1 MKDSVRGLTEKGNS
15 VLLLELAKKVGSMS
29 EMVDEATKSVAQS
42 QVNVV
47 EMTVLGGQN
56 GMLNM
61 DAIEEEPMG
70 ENVFVMEETGDFF
83 LTYET
88 SEGIVVKDG
97 VGNDEVV
104 ASWDMGLYKSLR
116 ELIIGDGCFAYMAGL
131 KLEGMAVL
139 EKVEIGGECFS
150 MAEGTME
157 VVNCVKLKCLKIGSD
172 SCVGWSEFMMRN
184 CGVEEVEI
192 GRECFSMAEGIVEV
206 VNCEK
211 LKHLKIDSGSCVGWS
226 EFMLDR
232 CGAEEIEIG
241 SGCFSKSKGVLK
253 LVDCVK
259 LGHLKIRSD
268 SCVGWGE
275 FVLKNC
281 VVEEVE
287 IGSGCFSKS
296 KGVLKLVECVKLKH
310 LKIGSD
316 SCVGWSEFVLKNCG
330 VEEIEIGD
338 GCFLNC
344 EKIVLEGLK
353 ELNSL
358 IIDWNTFLN
367 VKDATFVNTPNLS
380 QVSLGNAF
388 SFVETVTMSNASL
401 IEQESRKEVIVRN
414 RKELYGAS
422 HFNGRVVFT
431 SRACFPAFF
440 ASVDISHFT
449 VLCEL
454 IIGDG
459 CFRNV
464 KGLELRGKQY
474 LEKVEIGSGC
484 FSKSKGVLKVV
495 DCVKLKHLKIG
506 NDSCV
511 EWSEFVMRD
520 CGVEE
525 VEIGDGCFVNCE
537 KTTIVDLVAL
547 KELRIGKEV
556 FQGRKNAKN
565 ELTMRS
571 GKGIEE

>member
-15 VLLLELAKKVGSMS
+15 KVLVELAGKVGNMPG
-29 EMVDEATKSVAQS
+29 MIDGVTKSVAQS

-56 GMLNM
+56 GLTNM
-61 DAIEEEPMG
+61 DAIEEEPTN

-88 SEGIVVKDG
+88 TEGIVVKDG

-131 KLEGMAVL
+131 KLEGMDVL
-139 EKVEIGGECFS
+139 EKVEIGSGCFS
-150 MAEGTME
+150 MGEGTME
-157 VVNCVKLKCLKIGSD
+157 VVDCVKLKCLKIG
-172 SCVGWSEFMMRN
+172 N
-184 CGVEEVEI
+184 
-192 GRECFSMAEGIVEV
+192 
-206 VNCEK
+206 
-211 LKHLKIDSGSCVGWS
+211 
-226 EFMLDR
+226 
-232 CGAEEIEIG
+232 
-241 SGCFSKSKGVLK
+241 
-253 LVDCVK
+253 
-259 LGHLKIRSD
+259 
-268 SCVGWGE
+268 
-275 FVLKNC
+275 
-281 VVEEVE
+281 
-287 IGSGCFSKS
+287 
-296 KGVLKLVECVKLKH
+296 
-310 LKIGSD
+310 D
-316 SCVGWSEFVLKNCG
+316 SCVGWSEFVVRDCG
-330 VEEIEIGD
+330 VEEVEIGD
-338 GCFLNC
+338 GCFVNC
-344 EKIVLEGLK
+344 EKVVLRELK
-353 ELNSL
+353 QLNYL

-367 VKDATFVNTPNLS
+367 VKEATFVNVPNLS
-380 QVSLGNAF
+380 QLSLGNAL
-388 SFVETVTMSNASL
+388 SAVETVTMNNASL
-401 IEQESRKEVIVRN
+401 LEQESRNEVIVHD

-440 ASVDISHFT
+440 ASVDISHFA

-464 KGLELRGKQY
+464 KGLELRGKEY

-495 DCVKLKHLKIG
+495 DCVKLKHLSIG
-506 NDSCV
+506 SDSCV
-511 EWSEFVMRD
+511 GWSEFVMKN

-525 VEIGDGCFVNCE
+525 MDIGDGCFVNCE
-537 KTTIVDLVAL
+537 KTRIVDLVEM

-556 FQGRKNAKN
+556 FRGRKNVKN
-565 ELTMRS
+565 ELEMRS
-571 GKGIEE
+571 GKGKEE

>member
-56 GMLNM
+56 GFLKM

-83 LTYET
+83 LAYET

-104 ASWDMGLYKSLR
+104 VSWDMGLYKSLR

-131 KLEGMAVL
+131 KLEGMDVL

-150 MAEGTME
+150 MAEGKLE
-157 VVNCVKLKCLKIGSD
+157 VVSCVNLKCLKIGSD
-172 SCVGWSEFMMRN
+172 SCVGWSEF
-184 CGVEEVEI
+184 
-192 GRECFSMAEGIVEV
+192 V
-206 VNCEK
+206 VTYCT
-211 LKHLKIDSGSCVGWS
+211 
-226 EFMLDR
+226 
-232 CGAEEIEIG
+232 
-241 SGCFSKSKGVLK
+241 
-253 LVDCVK
+253 
-259 LGHLKIRSD
+259 
-268 SCVGWGE
+268 
-275 FVLKNC
+275 
-281 VVEEVE
+281 
-287 IGSGCFSKS
+287 
-296 KGVLKLVECVKLKH
+296 
-310 LKIGSD
+310 
-316 SCVGWSEFVLKNCG
+316 

-338 GCFLNC
+338 GCFVYC
-344 EKIVLEGLK
+344 EKVVLENLHQLK
-353 ELNSL
+353 TLL
-358 IIDWNTFLN
+358 VDWNSFLN
-367 VKDATFVNTPNLS
+367 VKDATLVNVPNLS
-380 QVSLGNAF
+380 QISLGNAF
-388 SFVETVTMSNASL
+388 SAVETVTMSNASL
-401 IEQESRKEVIVRN
+401 LEQESRNEVIMRD

-431 SRACFPAFF
+431 CRACFPAFF
-440 ASVDISHFT
+440 DSVDISHFA

-474 LEKVEIGSGC
+474 LEKVEIGNGC
-484 FSKSKGVLKVV
+484 FSKSKGVMKVM
-495 DCVKLKHLKIG
+495 DCQKLKHLKIG
-506 NDSCV
+506 SDSCV
-511 EWSEFVMRD
+511 EWNEFVLDR

-525 VEIGDGCFVNCE
+525 MEIGDGCFVNCE
-537 KTTIVDLVAL
+537 KTTIVDLVGL

-556 FQGRKNAKN
+556 FRGRKNAKN

-571 GKGIEE
+571 RRGREE

>member
-56 GMLNM
+56 GFLKM

-116 ELIIGDGCFAYMAGL
+116 ELIIGEGCFAYMAGL
-131 KLEGMAVL
+131 KLKGMDVL

-150 MAEGTME
+150 MAEGKLE
-157 VVNCVKLKCLKIGSD
+157 VVNCHKLKCLKIGSD
-172 SCVGWSEFMMRN
+172 SCVGWSEFVMTY
-184 CGVEEVEI
+184 C
-192 GRECFSMAEGIVEV
+192 A
-206 VNCEK
+206 
-211 LKHLKIDSGSCVGWS
+211 
-226 EFMLDR
+226 
-232 CGAEEIEIG
+232 
-241 SGCFSKSKGVLK
+241 
-253 LVDCVK
+253 
-259 LGHLKIRSD
+259 
-268 SCVGWGE
+268 
-275 FVLKNC
+275 
-281 VVEEVE
+281 
-287 IGSGCFSKS
+287 
-296 KGVLKLVECVKLKH
+296 
-310 LKIGSD
+310 
-316 SCVGWSEFVLKNCG
+316 

-338 GCFLNC
+338 GCFVNC
-344 EKIVLEGLK
+344 EKVVLEELK
-353 ELNSL
+353 ELKSL
-358 IIDWNTFLN
+358 LVDWNTFLN
-367 VKDATFVNTPNLS
+367 VKDATFVNIPNLS
-380 QVSLGNAF
+380 QLSLGNAF
-388 SFVETVTMSNASL
+388 SAVETVTMRNASL
-401 IEQESRKEVIVRN
+401 IEQESRNEVIIRD

-431 SRACFPAFF
+431 CRACFPAFF
-440 ASVDISHFT
+440 ASVDISLFA

-464 KGLELRGKQY
+464 KGLELRGKEY

-495 DCVKLKHLKIG
+495 ECVKLKHLKIG

-511 EWSEFVMRD
+511 GWSEFVLRD

-525 VEIGDGCFVNCE
+525 MDIGDGCFVNCE
-537 KTTIVDLVAL
+537 KTTIVDLMAL

-556 FQGRKNAKN
+556 FRGRKNEKN
-565 ELTMRS
+565 ELEMRS
-571 GKGIEE
+571 GKGREE

>member
-15 VLLLELAKKVGSMS
+15 KVLVELAGKVGNMPG
-29 EMVDEATKSVAQS
+29 MVDGVTKSVAQS
-42 QVNVV
+42 HVNVV

-56 GMLNM
+56 GLTNM
-61 DAIEEEPMG
+61 DAIEEEPTN

-131 KLEGMAVL
+131 KLERMDVL

-150 MAEGTME
+150 MAEG
-157 VVNCVKLKCLKIGSD
+157 KL
-172 SCVGWSEFMMRN
+172 
-184 CGVEEVEI
+184 
-192 GRECFSMAEGIVEV
+192 EV

-211 LKHLKIDSGSCVGWS
+211 LKHLKIDS
-226 EFMLDR
+226 
-232 CGAEEIEIG
+232 
-241 SGCFSKSKGVLK
+241 
-253 LVDCVK
+253 
-259 LGHLKIRSD
+259 
-268 SCVGWGE
+268 
-275 FVLKNC
+275 
-281 VVEEVE
+281 
-287 IGSGCFSKS
+287 
-296 KGVLKLVECVKLKH
+296 
-310 LKIGSD
+310 D
-316 SCVGWSEFVLKNCG
+316 SCVGWSEFVLKNCA
-330 VEEIEIGD
+330 VEEVEIGD
-338 GCFLNC
+338 GCFVNC
-344 EKIVLEGLK
+344 EKVVLTELK
-353 ELNSL
+353 ELKSL
-358 IIDWNTFLN
+358 IINWNTFLN

-380 QVSLGNAF
+380 QLSLGNAF
-388 SFVETVTMSNASL
+388 SAVETVTMSNASL
-401 IEQESRKEVIVRN
+401 LEQESRNEVIVHD

-440 ASVDISHFT
+440 ASVDISHFA

-464 KGLELRGKQY
+464 KGLELRGKKY

-484 FSKSKGVLKVV
+484 FSKSKGVMKVV
-495 DCVKLKHLKIG
+495 ECVKLKHLSIG
-506 NDSCV
+506 SDSCV
-511 EWSEFVMRD
+511 GWSEFVLRD
-520 CGVEE
+520 CAVEE

-556 FQGRKNAKN
+556 FRGRKNEKN
-565 ELTMRS
+565 ELEMIG
-571 GKGIEE
+571 GKGRDE

>member
-1 MKDSVRGLTEKGNS
+1 MKDSVRGLTGKGNS
-15 VLLLELAKKVGSMS
+15 KVLVELAGKVGNMPG
-29 EMVDEATKSVAQS
+29 MVDGVTKSVAQS
-42 QVNVV
+42 HVNVV

-56 GMLNM
+56 GLTNM
-61 DAIEEEPMG
+61 DAIEEEPTN

-131 KLEGMAVL
+131 KLERMDVL

-150 MAEGTME
+150 MAEG
-157 VVNCVKLKCLKIGSD
+157 KL
-172 SCVGWSEFMMRN
+172 
-184 CGVEEVEI
+184 
-192 GRECFSMAEGIVEV
+192 EV

-211 LKHLKIDSGSCVGWS
+211 LKHLKIDS
-226 EFMLDR
+226 
-232 CGAEEIEIG
+232 
-241 SGCFSKSKGVLK
+241 
-253 LVDCVK
+253 
-259 LGHLKIRSD
+259 
-268 SCVGWGE
+268 
-275 FVLKNC
+275 
-281 VVEEVE
+281 
-287 IGSGCFSKS
+287 
-296 KGVLKLVECVKLKH
+296 
-310 LKIGSD
+310 D
-316 SCVGWSEFVLKNCG
+316 SCVGWSEFVLKNCA
-330 VEEIEIGD
+330 VEEVEIGD
-338 GCFLNC
+338 GCFVNC
-344 EKIVLEGLK
+344 EKVVLTELK
-353 ELNSL
+353 ELKSL
-358 IIDWNTFLN
+358 IINWNTFLN

-380 QVSLGNAF
+380 QLSLGNAF
-388 SFVETVTMSNASL
+388 SAVETVTMSNASL
-401 IEQESRKEVIVRN
+401 LEQESRNEVIVHD

-440 ASVDISHFT
+440 ASVDISHFA

-464 KGLELRGKQY
+464 KGLELRGKKY

-484 FSKSKGVLKVV
+484 FSKSKGVMKVV
-495 DCVKLKHLKIG
+495 ECVKLKHLSIG
-506 NDSCV
+506 SDSCV
-511 EWSEFVMRD
+511 GWSEFVLRD
-520 CGVEE
+520 CAVEE

-556 FQGRKNAKN
+556 FRGRKNEKN
-565 ELTMRS
+565 ELEMIG
-571 GKGIEE
+571 GKGRDE

>member
-15 VLLLELAKKVGSMS
+15 KVLVELAGKVGNMPG
-29 EMVDEATKSVAQS
+29 MIDGVTKSVAQS

-56 GMLNM
+56 GLQSM

-104 ASWDMGLYKSLR
+104 ASWDMSLYKTLR
-116 ELIIGDGCFAYMAGL
+116 ELIIGDGCFAYMTGL
-131 KLEGMAVL
+131 KLEGMDVL

-157 VVNCVKLKCLKIGSD
+157 VVDCHKLKC
-172 SCVGWSEFMMRN
+172 
-184 CGVEEVEI
+184 
-192 GRECFSMAEGIVEV
+192 
-206 VNCEK
+206 
-211 LKHLKIDSGSCVGWS
+211 
-226 EFMLDR
+226 
-232 CGAEEIEIG
+232 
-241 SGCFSKSKGVLK
+241 
-253 LVDCVK
+253 
-259 LGHLKIRSD
+259 
-268 SCVGWGE
+268 
-275 FVLKNC
+275 
-281 VVEEVE
+281 
-287 IGSGCFSKS
+287 
-296 KGVLKLVECVKLKH
+296 

-330 VEEIEIGD
+330 VEEVDIGSGCFSMAEGTMEVVDCVKLGHLKIGNDSCVEWGEFVLKNCVVEEVEIGSGCFAMAEGVLRVVDCVKLKHLKIGSDSCVGWSEFVMRDCGAEEIEIGD
-338 GCFLNC
+338 GCFVNC
-344 EKIVLEGLK
+344 EKIVLEELK

-367 VKDATFVNTPNLS
+367 VKDATFVSIPNLS

-388 SFVETVTMSNASL
+388 SSVETVTMSNASL
-401 IEQESRKEVIVRN
+401 IEQESRNEVIVRN

-431 SRACFPAFF
+431 CRACFPAFF

-464 KGLELRGKQY
+464 KGLELRGKEY
-474 LEKVEIGSGC
+474 LDKVEIGSGC
-484 FSKSKGVLKVV
+484 FSKTKGVMKVV
-495 DCVKLKHLKIG
+495 NCQKLKCLKIG

-511 EWSEFVMRD
+511 EWSEFVLDR
-520 CGVEE
+520 CGVAEI
-525 VEIGDGCFVNCE
+525 EIGDGCFVNCE
-537 KTTIVDLVAL
+537 KTTIVDLMAL

-556 FQGRKNAKN
+556 FRGRRNERN
-565 ELTMRS
+565 ELEMRS
-571 GKGIEE
+571 GKGREE

>member
-15 VLLLELAKKVGSMS
+15 VLLLELANKVGNMS
-29 EMVDEATKSVAQS
+29 GMVDGVTKSVAQS
-42 QVNVV
+42 HVNVV
-47 EMTVLGGQN
+47 EMTTLGGQN
-56 GMLNM
+56 GLTNM

-104 ASWDMGLYKSLR
+104 GSWDMGLYKSLR

-172 SCVGWSEFMMRN
+172 SCVGWSEFVVKN

-192 GRECFSMAEGIVEV
+192 GRECFSMAEGTMEV
-206 VNCEK
+206 VDCQ
-211 LKHLKIDSGSCVGWS
+211 KI
-226 EFMLDR
+226 
-232 CGAEEIEIG
+232 
-241 SGCFSKSKGVLK
+241 
-253 LVDCVK
+253 
-259 LGHLKIRSD
+259 
-268 SCVGWGE
+268 
-275 FVLKNC
+275 
-281 VVEEVE
+281 
-287 IGSGCFSKS
+287 
-296 KGVLKLVECVKLKH
+296 KH

-330 VEEIEIGD
+330 VEEVEIGD
-338 GCFLNC
+338 GCFMNC
-344 EKIVLEGLK
+344 EKVVVKNLNQLK
-353 ELNSL
+353 TLL
-358 IIDWNTFLN
+358 VDWNTFLN
-367 VKDATFVNTPNLS
+367 VKDATLVNVPNLS

-388 SFVETVTMSNASL
+388 SSVETVTMSNASL
-401 IEQESRKEVIVRN
+401 LEQESRNEVIVRN

-431 SRACFPAFF
+431 CRACFPAFF

-464 KGLELRGKQY
+464 KGLELRGKEY
-474 LEKVEIGSGC
+474 LEKVEIGSEC
-484 FSKSKGVLKVV
+484 FSKSKGVMKVV
-495 DCVKLKHLKIG
+495 ECVKLKCLKIG

-511 EWSEFVMRD
+511 EWSEFMLDR

-537 KTTIVDLVAL
+537 KTTIVDLMDL
-547 KELRIGKEV
+547 KTMRIGKEV
-556 FQGRKNAKN
+556 FRGRKNAKN
-565 ELTMRS
+565 ELKMMS
-571 GKGIEE
+571 GRGRDE

>member
-1 MKDSVRGLTEKGNS
+1 MPGMIDGV
-15 VLLLELAKKVGSMS
+15 
-29 EMVDEATKSVAQS
+29 TKSVAQS

-56 GMLNM
+56 GFLKM

-131 KLEGMAVL
+131 KLEGMDVL
-139 EKVEIGGECFS
+139 EKVEIGSGCFS
-150 MAEGTME
+150 MAEG
-157 VVNCVKLKCLKIGSD
+157 KL
-172 SCVGWSEFMMRN
+172 
-184 CGVEEVEI
+184 
-192 GRECFSMAEGIVEV
+192 EV

-211 LKHLKIDSGSCVGWS
+211 LKCLKIGSGSCVGWS
-226 EFMLDR
+226 EFVLRD
-232 CGAEEIEIG
+232 CG
-241 SGCFSKSKGVLK
+241 
-253 LVDCVK
+253 
-259 LGHLKIRSD
+259 
-268 SCVGWGE
+268 
-275 FVLKNC
+275 
-281 VVEEVE
+281 VEEVE
-287 IGSGCFSKS
+287 IG
-296 KGVLKLVECVKLKH
+296 
-310 LKIGSD
+310 
-316 SCVGWSEFVLKNCG
+316 
-330 VEEIEIGD
+330 D
-338 GCFLNC
+338 GCFVNC
-344 EKIVLEGLK
+344 EKVVLTELK
-353 ELNSL
+353 ELKSL
-358 IIDWNTFLN
+358 IINWNTFLN

-380 QVSLGNAF
+380 QLSLGNAF
-388 SFVETVTMSNASL
+388 SSVETVIMSNASL
-401 IEQESRKEVIVRN
+401 IEQESRNEVIIRD

-431 SRACFPAFF
+431 CRACFPAFF
-440 ASVDISHFT
+440 ASVDISHFA

-464 KGLELRGKQY
+464 KGLELRGKEY

-495 DCVKLKHLKIG
+495 ECEKLKHLKIG
-506 NDSCV
+506 SDSCV
-511 EWSEFVMRD
+511 GWSEFVLKK
-520 CGVEE
+520 CAVEE

-537 KTTIVDLVAL
+537 KTTIVDLIAL
-547 KELRIGKEV
+547 KELRIGKDV
-556 FQGRKNAKN
+556 FRGRKNAKN
-565 ELTMRS
+565 ELKMMSRR
-571 GKGIEE
+571 GRDE

>member
-1 MKDSVRGLTEKGNS
+1 MRGLTEKGNS

-56 GMLNM
+56 GFLKM
-61 DAIEEEPMG
+61 DAIEEEPTN

-116 ELIIGDGCFAYMAGL
+116 ELIIGDGCFAYMTGL

-150 MAEGTME
+150 LGEGKLE
-157 VVNCVKLKCLKIGSD
+157 VVNCVNLKCLKIGSD
-172 SCVGWSEFMMRN
+172 SCVGWGEFVMRD

-192 GRECFSMAEGIVEV
+192 GDCCF

-211 LKHLKIDSGSCVGWS
+211 V
-226 EFMLDR
+226 
-232 CGAEEIEIG
+232 
-241 SGCFSKSKGVLK
+241 
-253 LVDCVK
+253 
-259 LGHLKIRSD
+259 
-268 SCVGWGE
+268 
-275 FVLKNC
+275 
-281 VVEEVE
+281 
-287 IGSGCFSKS
+287 
-296 KGVLKLVECVKLKH
+296 
-310 LKIGSD
+310 
-316 SCVGWSEFVLKNCG
+316 
-330 VEEIEIGD
+330 
-338 GCFLNC
+338 
-344 EKIVLEGLK
+344 GLK
-353 ELNSL
+353 ELKKLNSL
-358 IIDWNTFLN
+358 TIDWNTFLN
-367 VKDATFVNTPNLS
+367 VKDATFVNVPNLS

-388 SFVETVTMSNASL
+388 SSVETVTMSNASL
-401 IEQESRKEVIVRN
+401 LEQESRNEVIIRD

-440 ASVDISHFT
+440 ASVDISHFA

-459 CFRNV
+459 CFRSVN
-464 KGLELRGKQY
+464 GLELMGKEY

-484 FSKSKGVLKVV
+484 FSQSKGVMKVV
-495 DCVKLKHLKIG
+495 ECVKLKHLKIG
-506 NDSCV
+506 NDSCIG
-511 EWSEFVMRD
+511 WSEFVMKD
-520 CGVEE
+520 CGMEE
-525 VEIGDGCFVNCE
+525 IEIGDGCFVNCK
-537 KTTIVDLVAL
+537 KTTIMDLMEL

-556 FQGRKNAKN
+556 FRGRKNVKN
-565 ELTMRS
+565 ELEMRS
-571 GKGIEE
+571 GRGRDE

>member
-1 MKDSVRGLTEKGNS
+1 MRGLTEKGNS

-56 GMLNM
+56 GFLKM
-61 DAIEEEPMG
+61 DAIEEEPTN

-116 ELIIGDGCFAYMAGL
+116 ELIIGDGCFAYMVGL

-157 VVNCVKLKCLKIGSD
+157 VVD
-172 SCVGWSEFMMRN
+172 
-184 CGVEEVEI
+184 
-192 GRECFSMAEGIVEV
+192 
-206 VNCEK
+206 
-211 LKHLKIDSGSCVGWS
+211 
-226 EFMLDR
+226 
-232 CGAEEIEIG
+232 
-241 SGCFSKSKGVLK
+241 
-253 LVDCVK
+253 
-259 LGHLKIRSD
+259 
-268 SCVGWGE
+268 
-275 FVLKNC
+275 
-281 VVEEVE
+281 
-287 IGSGCFSKS
+287 
-296 KGVLKLVECVKLKH
+296 CVKLKH

-330 VEEIEIGD
+330 VEEVEIGRECFSMAEGTMEVVDCQKIKHLKIGNDSCVGWSEFVLKNCGVEEVEIGD
-338 GCFLNC
+338 GCFVYC
-344 EKIVLEGLK
+344 EKVVVKNLNQLK
-353 ELNSL
+353 TLL
-358 IIDWNTFLN
+358 VDWNTFLN
-367 VKDATFVNTPNLS
+367 VKDATLVNIPNLS

-388 SFVETVTMSNASL
+388 SSVETVTMTNASL
-401 IEQESRKEVIVRN
+401 IEQESRNEVIMRN

-431 SRACFPAFF
+431 CRACFPAFF
-440 ASVDISHFT
+440 ASFDISHFA

-459 CFRNV
+459 CFRKVN
-464 KGLELRGKQY
+464 GFELRGKEY
-474 LEKVEIGSGC
+474 LEKVEIGNGC
-484 FSKSKGVLKVV
+484 FSKSKGVMIVV
-495 DCVKLKHLKIG
+495 DCAKLKHLKIG
-506 NDSCV
+506 SDSFT
-511 EWSEFVMRD
+511 EWSEFVLKN

-525 VEIGDGCFVNCE
+525 IDIGDGCFVNCE
-537 KTTIVDLVAL
+537 KTTIMDLVGL

-556 FQGRKNAKN
+556 FRGRKNEKN
-565 ELTMRS
+565 ELEMRS
-571 GKGIEE
+571 GKGREE

>member
-15 VLLLELAKKVGSMS
+15 KVLVELAGKVGSMPG
-29 EMVDEATKSVAQS
+29 MIDGVTKSVAQS
-42 QVNVV
+42 HVNVV

-56 GMLNM
+56 GLQSM
-61 DAIEEEPMG
+61 DAIEEEPTN

-116 ELIIGDGCFAYMAGL
+116 ELIIGDGCFAYMTGL

-150 MAEGTME
+150 MAEGKLE

-172 SCVGWSEFMMRN
+172 SCVGWSEFVIRD
-184 CGVEEVEI
+184 CAVEEVEI
-192 GRECFSMAEGIVEV
+192 GSECFSMVEGKLEV
-206 VNCEK
+206 VNCVK
-211 LKHLKIDSGSCVGWS
+211 LKHFKIDSGSCVEWS
-226 EFMLDR
+226 ELVLKN

-241 SGCFSKSKGVLK
+241 SGCFSKSKGVMK
-253 LVDCVK
+253 VVDCEK
-259 LGHLKIRSD
+259 LG
-268 SCVGWGE
+268 
-275 FVLKNC
+275 
-281 VVEEVE
+281 
-287 IGSGCFSKS
+287 
-296 KGVLKLVECVKLKH
+296 H

-316 SCVGWSEFVLKNCG
+316 SCVGWSEFVMRDCG

-338 GCFLNC
+338 GCFVNC
-344 EKIVLEGLK
+344 EKIVLEELK

-367 VKDATFVNTPNLS
+367 VNDATFVNTPNLS

-431 SRACFPAFF
+431 CRACFPAFF
-440 ASVDISHFT
+440 ASVDISHFA

-464 KGLELRGKQY
+464 NGLELRGKKY

-484 FSKSKGVLKVV
+484 FSKSKGVLKVMNSQ
-495 DCVKLKHLKIG
+495 KLKHLKIG
-506 NDSCV
+506 SDSCV
-511 EWSEFVMRD
+511 EWSEFVLDR

-537 KTTIVDLVAL
+537 KTTILDLVAL

-556 FQGRKNAKN
+556 FRGRKNEKN
-565 ELTMRS
+565 ELEMRS
-571 GKGIEE
+571 GKGREE

>member
-1 MKDSVRGLTEKGNS
+1 MRGLTEKGNS

-56 GMLNM
+56 GFLKM
-61 DAIEEEPMG
+61 DAIEEEPTN

-116 ELIIGDGCFAYMAGL
+116 ELIIGDGCFAYVTGL
-131 KLEGMAVL
+131 KLEGMDVL

-150 MAEGTME
+150 MAEGKLE
-157 VVNCVKLKCLKIGSD
+157 VLNCVKLKCLKIGSD
-172 SCVGWSEFMMRN
+172 SCVE
-184 CGVEEVEI
+184 
-192 GRECFSMAEGIVEV
+192 
-206 VNCEK
+206 
-211 LKHLKIDSGSCVGWS
+211 WS

-232 CGAEEIEIG
+232 CG
-241 SGCFSKSKGVLK
+241 
-253 LVDCVK
+253 
-259 LGHLKIRSD
+259 
-268 SCVGWGE
+268 
-275 FVLKNC
+275 
-281 VVEEVE
+281 VEEVE
-287 IGSGCFSKS
+287 IG
-296 KGVLKLVECVKLKH
+296 
-310 LKIGSD
+310 
-316 SCVGWSEFVLKNCG
+316 
-330 VEEIEIGD
+330 D
-338 GCFLNC
+338 GCFVNC
-344 EKIVLEGLK
+344 EKVVLTELK
-353 ELNSL
+353 ELKSL
-358 IIDWNTFLN
+358 IINWNTFLN

-380 QVSLGNAF
+380 QLSLGNAF
-388 SFVETVTMSNASL
+388 SSVETVIMSNASL
-401 IEQESRKEVIVRN
+401 IEQESRNEVIVHD

-431 SRACFPAFF
+431 SRACFPSFF
-440 ASVDISHFT
+440 ASVDISHFA

-464 KGLELRGKQY
+464 KGLELRGKEY

-506 NDSCV
+506 SGSCV
-511 EWSEFVMRD
+511 RWSKFVMRD

-537 KTTIVDLVAL
+537 KTTIVNLVGL

-556 FQGRKNAKN
+556 FRGRKNAKN
-565 ELTMRS
+565 ELKMMSSR
-571 GKGIEE
+571 GREE

>member
-15 VLLLELAKKVGSMS
+15 KVLVELAGKVGSMPG
-29 EMVDEATKSVAQS
+29 MIDGVTKSVAQS
-42 QVNVV
+42 HVNVV

-56 GMLNM
+56 DFLKM
-61 DAIEEEPMG
+61 DAIEEEPTN

-116 ELIIGDGCFAYMAGL
+116 ELIIGDGCFAYMTGL
-131 KLEGMAVL
+131 KLEGMDVL
-139 EKVEIGGECFS
+139 EKVEIGRECFS
-150 MAEGTME
+150 MAEGKLE
-157 VVNCVKLKCLKIGSD
+157 VVDCVKLKCLKIGSD
-172 SCVGWSEFMMRN
+172 SCVGWSEF
-184 CGVEEVEI
+184 
-192 GRECFSMAEGIVEV
+192 
-206 VNCEK
+206 
-211 LKHLKIDSGSCVGWS
+211 
-226 EFMLDR
+226 
-232 CGAEEIEIG
+232 
-241 SGCFSKSKGVLK
+241 VL
-253 LVDCVK
+253 
-259 LGHLKIRSD
+259 R
-268 SCVGWGE
+268 
-275 FVLKNC
+275 
-281 VVEEVE
+281 
-287 IGSGCFSKS
+287 
-296 KGVLKLVECVKLKH
+296 
-310 LKIGSD
+310 
-316 SCVGWSEFVLKNCG
+316 NCG

-338 GCFLNC
+338 GCFVNC
-344 EKIVLEGLK
+344 EKIVLEELK

-367 VKDATFVNTPNLS
+367 VKDATFVNIPNLS
-380 QVSLGNAF
+380 QLSLGNAF
-388 SFVETVTMSNASL
+388 SAVETVTMSNASL
-401 IEQESRKEVIVRN
+401 IEQESRNEVIIRD
-414 RKELYGAS
+414 RKELYGAF

-431 SRACFPAFF
+431 CRACFPAFF
-440 ASVDISHFT
+440 ASVDISHFA

-464 KGLELRGKQY
+464 NGLKLMEKEY

-495 DCVKLKHLKIG
+495 ECVKLKHLKIG
-506 NDSCV
+506 SDSFT
-511 EWSEFVMRD
+511 EWSGFVMDR

-537 KTTIVDLVAL
+537 KTTIMDLMAL

-556 FQGRKNAKN
+556 FRGRKNAKN
-565 ELTMRS
+565 ELKMMSRR
-571 GKGIEE
+571 GREG